1 MYFCSMQKKEN
12 KFQLSNV
19 LTISIAHM
27 LHDIYS
33 SFLAPVLPLLIAK
46 LGINY
51 SLASFLT
58 VAQRL
63 PSLLNPFVG
72 IMADKLKLRY
82 LVIISPAITSI
93 CMSLIGVAPTYTVL
107 VILLLVMGFSST
119 LFHVP
124 SPVMIKKVA
133 GNSTGL
139 GMSLYMLGGEAAR
152 TLGPIVILGAVS
164 LWTLEGTYRL
174 IPFGLIVSLF
184 LFLKFRKVN
193 ISEDI
198 KPKGKKAGVGRTF
211 KKHLPLFVFISGI
224 TLFRAVMKGCITV
237 FLPTYLTLKGESLW
251 LSGAA
256 LSIFQLA
263 GAAGTLLAGPLSD
276 KIGRGKLLMIVA
288 SATPIFMLLF
298 VFSEQ
303 EWVLFLLLLLIG
315 FFLLASTPII
325 LAMVND
331 IKSDRP
337 AFVNSIYMTISFA
350 ISSLTI
356 LLTGFM
362 SDWVGME
369 ETFQISAFV
378 ALGAIP
384 FAVLLFKKWS

>member
-1 MYFCSMQKKEN
+1 MQKN
-12 KFQLSNV
+12 SKFQLGSV

-33 SFLAPVLPLLIAK
+33 SFLAPILPLLIAK

-51 SLASFLT
+51 SLAGFLT

-72 IMADKLKLRY
+72 IMADKLKMRY

-93 CMSLIGVAPTYTVL
+93 CMSLIGVAPNYTII
-107 VILLLVMGFSST
+107 VILLLVMGVSST

-124 SPVMIKKVA
+124 SPVLIKKVS
-133 GNSTGL
+133 GKNTGL

-164 LWTLEGTYRL
+164 LWTLEGTYKL
-174 IPFGLIVSLF
+174 IPFGLLVSLF
-184 LFLKFRKVN
+184 LFLKFRKVQ

-198 KPKGKKAGVGRTF
+198 KREEKKTGIGKTF
-211 KKHLPLFVFISGI
+211 KKYQTFFILITGI

-256 LSIFQLA
+256 LAIFQLA

-276 KIGRGKLLMIVA
+276 RIGRGKLLMIVA
-288 SATPIFMLLF
+288 SVTPVFMLLF
-298 VFSEQ
+298 VFTNQ
-303 EWVLFLLLLLIG
+303 EWLIFLLLVLIG

-325 LAMVND
+325 LTMVND
-331 IKSDRP
+331 IKTDRP
-337 AFVNSIYMTISFA
+337 AFLNSIYMTISFA

-356 LLTGFM
+356 LLTGIF
-362 SDWVGME
+362 SDWIGME
-369 ETFQISAFV
+369 LTFQISALV
-378 ALGAIP
+378 AFGAIP
-384 FAVLLFKKWS
+384 FAVLLFRKFR